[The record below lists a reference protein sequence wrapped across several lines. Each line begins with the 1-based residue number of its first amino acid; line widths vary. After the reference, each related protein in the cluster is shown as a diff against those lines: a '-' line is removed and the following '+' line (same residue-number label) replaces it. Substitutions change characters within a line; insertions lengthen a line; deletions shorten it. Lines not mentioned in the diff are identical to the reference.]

1 MDCNQAPDRVASI
14 ITVTDKLIILLML
27 PGYDELGTCRTSL
40 VSSKAACLVHF
51 CKDYKYH
58 NANRLL

>member
-51 CKDYKYH
+51 CKDY
-58 NANRLL
+58 